1 MKKLLMVVGLLT
13 CFSLGGVV
21 IAAATSGTPEIDR
34 ANATLGFQGQLR
46 AISCTGEDGITYL
59 TYHGAW
65 IGSASQVLPDATD
78 YGLSGAAKISGI
90 AWTINKTTGRGV
102 LKGTISLTSSAGTL
116 TYSGTLI
123 LVTQGLPAPGAAVPG
138 RGWINAQFSGPDDG
152 VPPPGNDDSLIANV
166 EFSLATVGSTG
177 QFGDLAG
184 GGTLGFPDWSVVTNV
199 APKAADGVC

>member
-34 ANATLGFQGQLR
+34 ANATLGFQGTVKPIQ
-46 AISCTGEDGITYL
+46 CTGEDGITYL
-59 TYHGAW
+59 TYHGSW
-65 IGSASQVLPDATD
+65 VGSASQVLPDATD

-90 AWTINKTTGRGV
+90 AWTINTATARGV
-102 LKGTISLTSSAGTL
+102 LKGAISLTNSAGTGY
-116 TYSGTLI
+116 TGTLI
-123 LVTQGLPAPGAAVPG
+123 LVTQGMPAAGAAVPA
-138 RGWINAQFSGPDDG
+138 RGWINALFRGPDDG

-166 EFSLATVGSTG
+166 EFSLSTVGSTG
-177 QFGDLAG
+177 QFGDLAN